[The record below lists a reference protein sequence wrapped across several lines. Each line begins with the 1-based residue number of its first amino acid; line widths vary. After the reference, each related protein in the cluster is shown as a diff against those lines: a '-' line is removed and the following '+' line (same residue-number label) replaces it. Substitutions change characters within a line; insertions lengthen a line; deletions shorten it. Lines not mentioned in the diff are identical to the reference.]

1 MRNVGW
7 SLIFFQLNTYIDLQT
22 QEVDDDIDIDI
33 DIDQDSRHRHS
44 YPILFYPILF
54 YPILVNN
61 SPLPTLH
68 HLHHLHLDHRIRTI
82 WETSTVQDRTKQD
95 KTGSL
100 AVSSTPLT
108 NY

>member
-33 DIDQDSRHRHS
+33 DIDQDSRHRH
-44 YPILFYPILF
+44 FYPILS
-54 YPILVNN
+54 YSILVKTTTVH
-61 SPLPTLH
+61 SPHFIIIIIIIFISIIVFVPYGKQVQY
-68 HLHHLHLDHRIRTI
+68 
-82 WETSTVQDRTKQD
+82 STGQD